1 MCPRS
6 IVTILYSN
14 LPSVQEV
21 VTHFYVCSYYIKWV
35 TSSWT
40 HGTIR
45 WVTKEIQ
52 AEEIMTED
60 EINIDYSIVIKTL
73 RLKLKVRIHT

>member
-1 MCPRS
+1 MGH
-6 IVTILYSN
+6 I
-14 LPSVQEV
+14 
-21 VTHFYVCSYYIKWV
+21 
-35 TSSWT
+35 SWT
-40 HGTIR
+40 HSHSTIR

-60 EINIDYSIVIKTL
+60 EINIDYSIVINTL